1 MTDDQL
7 GSILTDLT
15 EIHYP
20 GGKMTTAQLGEL
32 KRRLRPYQERVAI
45 DAIKDYARTHEF
57 LNPEALMA
65 AVAATAESRDVQ
77 TTLDRRRE
85 DDDLRAEIA
94 AEAERIDTAI
104 ASLSLEEFA
113 ELLEE
118 VRLEEGD
125 RFTPRMYARGRG
137 DKAMRGLV
145 YQRMKRAAYQ
155 RARQPQPI
163 GGR

>member
-57 LNPEALMA
+57 LNPEALIA
-65 AVAATAESRDVQ
+65 AVAATAESRDLQ
-77 TTLDRRRE
+77 TTLDRRAA
-85 DDDLRAEIA
+85 DA
-94 AEAERIDTAI
+94 AERADIEDEQARTNEAI
-104 ASLSLEEFA
+104 ASLTDEEWA
-113 ELLEE
+113 EHLAAVREE
-118 VRLEEGD
+118 YAGL
-125 RFTPRMYARGRG
+125 FTVRMYDRARTNR
-137 DKAMRGLV
+137 AIRGLI
-145 YQRMKRAAYQ
+145 YERMKQAAYRRQ
-155 RARQPQPI
+155 RGAA
-163 GGR
+163 

>member
-1 MTDDQL
+1 MTPDQTK
-7 GSILTDLT
+7 SVMNDIAQV
-15 EIHYP
+15 HYP
-20 GGKMTTAQLGEL
+20 MTTPEQSRALVARLHHYPYEIVLDAVQDFARMHDHLNVEKLIAAVGEL
-32 KRRLRPYQERVAI
+32 AKTR
-45 DAIKDYARTHEF
+45 
-57 LNPEALMA
+57 N
-65 AVAATAESRDVQ
+65 
-77 TTLDRRRE
+77 LDEHRQRRE
-85 DDDLRAEIA
+85 ADDAERAEIA